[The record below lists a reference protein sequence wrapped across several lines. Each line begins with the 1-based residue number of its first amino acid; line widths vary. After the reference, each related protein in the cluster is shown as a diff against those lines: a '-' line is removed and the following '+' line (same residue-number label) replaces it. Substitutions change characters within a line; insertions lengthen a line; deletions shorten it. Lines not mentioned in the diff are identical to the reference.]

1 MDSMNLDL
9 YVDMHQER
17 LQQSRANYLLRARS
31 QRSTAFW
38 QRSANWLR
46 LFLA

>member
-1 MDSMNLDL
+1 MNLDL
-9 YVDMHQER
+9 YLDMHQER
-17 LQQSRANYLLRARS
+17 LQQSRASYVLEARS
-31 QRSTAFW
+31 QRQASLW